1 MTASVI
7 QALQE
12 NFSGEILSVENSF
25 GKTSVIVRKNSL
37 HSILEF
43 LKKDSRT
50 SFEMLIDICGID
62 YLKIQQK
69 ANQAPR
75 YEIVY
80 QLYSLSL
87 NHRLGVRAPVTA
99 EDMLLRTTTD
109 LWPAAN
115 WAEREAAEMFGFT
128 FEGHP
133 YPKNLLLYQGFPGYP
148 LRKDYAVDKRHEIPV
163 PLEKL

>member
-1 MTASVI
+1 MTADVI
-7 QALQE
+7 KILQE
-12 NFSGEILSVENSF
+12 NFSGEILSVEDNF

-43 LKKDSRT
+43 LKKDARA

-62 YLKIQQK
+62 YLHLNKSAPQT
-69 ANQAPR
+69 PR

-87 NHRLGVRAPVTA
+87 NHRLCVRAQVTA
-99 EDMLLRTTTD
+99 EDMLLRTATD

-115 WAEREAAEMFGFT
+115 WSEREAAEMFGFV

-133 YPKNLLLYQGFPGYP
+133 NPKNLLLYQDFPGHP
-148 LRKDYAVDKRHEIPV
+148 LRKDYAMDKRHAIPV